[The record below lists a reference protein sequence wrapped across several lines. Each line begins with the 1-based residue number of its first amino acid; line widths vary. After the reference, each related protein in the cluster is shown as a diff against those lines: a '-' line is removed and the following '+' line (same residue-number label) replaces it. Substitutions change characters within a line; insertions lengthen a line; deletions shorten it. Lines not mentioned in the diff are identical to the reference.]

1 MYNITVTTLAAN
13 ATAEKIFTYK
23 PARKTV
29 EVRIINRGSQV
40 LDYGYDDT
48 IVTGS
53 ALPLAIDAEVT
64 LTGTIQDVWAIGAT
78 AASSNIVIVE
88 KYLGEDV

>member
-1 MYNITVTTLAAN
+1 MYKVTVITLAAN

-23 PARKTV
+23 PARKTS
-29 EVRIINRGSQV
+29 ELRIINRGSQV

-53 ALPLAIDAEVT
+53 ALPLAIDAEVR
-64 LTGTIQDVWAIGAT
+64 LSNFAQDIYAIGAT
-78 AASSNIVIVE
+78 AASSNIVIIE
-88 KYLGEDV
+88 KYLGDDI